1 MIRRPPAIAALA
13 LAVALVTGAA
23 SAQDSDNR
31 TLEQAR
37 ADLQRAAARVA
48 ALSADTA
55 AHAVRR
61 HTRPVLG
68 VVLAPDADAGV
79 RIAAV
84 TPGSAADDAG
94 LRSGDRLVAIGSTA
108 ILGRDGELRLD
119 NARGLLRG
127 LTATTP
133 VRLDY
138 ERAARRAS
146 VTVTPRPGTGVAV
159 LSGTELARTLEGV
172 REGLDGVDM
181 REVGERVRIATS
193 GIGDEVARALAA
205 AGVDANCGGS
215 DCGTPRL
222 LSAVR
227 WSGLN
232 LAALDADLGRYF
244 GTDRGVLVLST
255 GSIDGLRAGDVI
267 QRVDGQPVATPRDVM
282 QRLRDRNEG
291 ERVSITYLRDRRTGT
306 ADVAVPR
313 QRALRLV
320 APPAPPAPPRP
331 PAAPRPPAPPAPPP
345 DAG

>member
-1 MIRRPPAIAALA
+1 MIRRPPALAMLALAAALA
-13 LAVALVTGAA
+13 AGAA
-23 SAQDSDNR
+23 SAQDTDNR

-48 ALSADTA
+48 ALSADR
-55 AHAVRR
+55 AVHVARR

-94 LRSGDRLVAIGSTA
+94 LRSGDRVVGIAGSP
-108 ILGRDGELRLD
+108 ILGRDGERRLD

-127 LTATTP
+127 LAGATP
-133 VRLDY
+133 VRVDY
-138 ERAARRAS
+138 ERAGRRTS
-146 VTVTPRPGTGVAV
+146 VDITPRPGTGVAM
-159 LSGTELARTLEGV
+159 LSGDELARTLEGV

-181 REVGERVRIATS
+181 QRIGEQVRIATS
-193 GIGDEVARALAA
+193 GIGQEVERALAA
-205 AGVDANCGGS
+205 AGLDADCEGRA
-215 DCGTPRL
+215 CGTPRL

-267 QRVDGQPVATPRDVM
+267 QRVDGEAVATPRDVM
-282 QRLRDRNEG
+282 RRLRGRDEG
-291 ERVSITYLRDRRTGT
+291 ERVAIGYLRDRRSGT
-306 ADVAVPR
+306 AQVTVPA
-313 QRALRLV
+313 QRSLRLV
-320 APPAPPAPPRP
+320 APPAPPAPPRAPAP
-331 PAAPRPPAPPAPPP
+331 PKAPPAPPV
-345 DAG
+345 AG